1 MSKNDS
7 RNWEEIKQCTKL
19 ARFRLITRGNKTTY
33 WINNINHVNS
43 KHSCPNKN
51 LLILLTDVPFPPSH
65 KLTVADVFDPR
76 TDRPRP
82 EVLKQH
88 FILEGRIDEAA
99 ALRIVNDGAALLR
112 SEKTMIDI
120 EAPVTGESSS
130 SFSFRTFLHR
140 PPSRNVNFNP
150 PWNVYRSNLL
160 RQTNP
165 KKESK
170 EGKKEKKENS
180 NSGEPFEESSRRKG
194 RVIWRHVRGKNMK
207 GTWHSYARR
216 ERPPIPRLRY
226 AFTWERSR
234 HRERSEV
241 STSCY
246 HLVLHM
252 CIQSVAKYV
261 EDIWAFRKPNRLILL
276 FMNFLISLY
285 RLSQVWTIE
294 LRQHVVQWVGI
305 RERRVRIYV
314 CFSNTRYHVEH
325 KIDLFFHFKV
335 PFTVSNSSLT
345 SYEQIEL
352 IALRISCLSCF
363 SSMNAL
369 LILFISFSQE
379 PVFVRYT
386 VHFFCPPKIKV

>member
-1 MSKNDS
+1 MEQPFFAQRRLWS
-7 RNWEEIKQCTKL
+7 ILKL
-19 ARFRLITRGNKTTY
+19 QLPVSPLHLFLSEHFYIALHPATSIS
-33 WINNINHVNS
+33 I
-43 KHSCPNKN
+43 
-51 LLILLTDVPFPPSH
+51 
-65 KLTVADVFDPR
+65 PR
-76 TDRPRP
+76 ETC
-82 EVLKQH
+82 
-88 FILEGRIDEAA
+88 IDQIYFAKP
-99 ALRIVNDGAALLR
+99 I
-112 SEKTMIDI
+112 
-120 EAPVTGESSS
+120 
-130 SFSFRTFLHR
+130 
-140 PPSRNVNFNP
+140 
-150 PWNVYRSNLL
+150 
-160 RQTNP
+160 Q

-170 EGKKEKKENS
+170 EGKKEKNENS

-241 STSCY
+241 SSSCY

-294 LRQHVVQWVGI
+294 LRQHVVRWVEI
-305 RERRVRIYV
+305 KERRVRIYV

-386 VHFFCPPKIKV
+386 VHFFCSPQIKV